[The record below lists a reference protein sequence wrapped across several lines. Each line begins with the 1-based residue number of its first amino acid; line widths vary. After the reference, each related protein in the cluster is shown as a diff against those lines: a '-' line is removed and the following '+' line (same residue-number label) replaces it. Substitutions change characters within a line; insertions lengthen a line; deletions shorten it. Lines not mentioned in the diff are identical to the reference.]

1 MSIDDKT
8 NNDQIIEDDDSEMD
22 DADLFIDED
31 ENDED
36 NY

>member
-1 MSIDDKT
+1 MENDET
-8 NNDQIIEDDDSEMD
+8 LNNDQIIEDDMD